1 MEKNIWKSPKEA
13 QILDE
18 AQTPLW
24 FWNDKLETEE
34 LKRQLKLQTE
44 IGVKCTD
51 PHARPNNGEGYI
63 GGYLDD
69 EWFGN
74 IRTTLEYKK
83 EHGEKMWLYDELA
96 WPAGTCNLTIPMD
109 ENYREWYILIR
120 PIEIPAGEVFRAQ
133 IKTFE
138 DQGLFGIRPETD
150 KSGLA
155 YNIHILD
162 KETMEEYPVED
173 YFTYLMFGPELEFQ
187 SDRDCIAFITKVSC
201 DLYTHGGSGQVNY
214 MNADATKAFIEST
227 HEKYYE
233 NFGEDFGK
241 TITCIFND
249 ETRMCHSIP
258 WSSSF
263 AETFRELKGYDIR
276 KEIYQIIL
284 PGEKPGRIRCDYFD
298 VVAYMYQNNYF
309 GVLHQWCQE
318 HNIRLFAHLL
328 AEETVYGHTRYSG
341 DYLRQNKYQDVCGAD
356 HLGKG
361 IGSLNIKYTSAG
373 AHSYGKK
380 RTAVEVF
387 AGCGWDLTF
396 DEYTRM
402 ITWMYQQ
409 GMQIIINHGFF
420 YSDREGRKNDW
431 PPSQFFQ
438 WQGWDRQSEG
448 NDMIRRLHYAM
459 TDGINEQDVLV
470 YFPQESFWLHYLPDQ
485 NHTHG
490 FFQGPFLKDE
500 RAAEIDQEVQ
510 LILNGLTSRNMDFD
524 IIHKD
529 AAENF
534 AAAAGKIENTM
545 SGQKFSVL
553 ALPMCELLPLE
564 VAELCRAYARDGGK
578 IAMIGARPHLAMNQ
592 ADDEKVKEIFD
603 QLEKDGAAVYFETEQ
618 KEEFYQFV
626 SGRIPHPVAITE
638 GKNGTVN
645 NHPAYHAYM
654 EDPYLH
660 TGEDISG
667 VMFVRYLKEGKRNTL
682 FMNYGDTPETI
693 EVSVESSDVPEV
705 WDTFTG
711 EIKTAEVVGQEGNVY
726 RIRLELPCTYGIFVV
741 SSL

>member
-1 MEKNIWKSPKEA
+1 
-13 QILDE
+13 
-18 AQTPLW
+18 
-24 FWNDKLETEE
+24 
-34 LKRQLKLQTE
+34 
-44 IGVKCTD
+44 
-51 PHARPNNGEGYI
+51 
-63 GGYLDD
+63 
-69 EWFGN
+69 
-74 IRTTLEYKK
+74 
-83 EHGEKMWLYDELA
+83 
-96 WPAGTCNLTIPMD
+96 
-109 ENYREWYILIR
+109 
-120 PIEIPAGEVFRAQ
+120 
-133 IKTFE
+133 
-138 DQGLFGIRPETD
+138 
-150 KSGLA
+150 
-155 YNIHILD
+155 
-162 KETMEEYPVED
+162 
-173 YFTYLMFGPELEFQ
+173 
-187 SDRDCIAFITKVSC
+187 
-201 DLYTHGGSGQVNY
+201 
-214 MNADATKAFIEST
+214 
-227 HEKYYE
+227 
-233 NFGEDFGK
+233 
-241 TITCIFND
+241 
-249 ETRMCHSIP
+249 
-258 WSSSF
+258 
-263 AETFRELKGYDIR
+263 
-276 KEIYQIIL
+276 
-284 PGEKPGRIRCDYFD
+284 
-298 VVAYMYQNNYF
+298 MYQNNYF

-420 YSDREGRKNDW
+420 YSDRGGRKNDW

-438 WQGWDRQSEG
+438 WQGWERQSEG

-534 AAAAGKIENTM
+534 AAADGKIENTL

-667 VMFVRYLKEGKRNTL
+667 MMFVRYLKEGKRNTL